1 MHVGRELRAA
11 RELQGLSL
19 DELSART
26 KISLERLKAIE
37 NEDVDSLP
45 PHVHL
50 KGFIHAYAAEVGLD
64 PIATTQLY
72 LHRIERDALA
82 EFNAEDAEDV
92 FAEAP
97 RSGEDDGPLTV
108 TLSDSS
114 IESRVIARL
123 AQESEYEQL
132 PPERTWGDAAS
143 SATDADHFDMVEGDL
158 LLRHA
163 GGERGEI
170 RDGVRGRP
178 TAWRLALAAGMTTVI
193 ALSVWAMLLLVSN
206 RNEVAQAPLTVT
218 GQERSAVE
226 ETPPAAQSS
235 HQASSNPPEAALTPG
250 APTSQAPP
258 DRATTKPATAARDG
272 SSRSRTTAN
281 ATTPANEGIPPKREA
296 PAAKLTGE
304 WAFTNQIESSRV
316 PVFKGLTLGF
326 RLRLVQDGTAVRGAG
341 VKVAE
346 NGRRLTRRQQTPIT
360 LQGELEGNRLEL
372 TFSERGRRRTS
383 NGALVMHL
391 LDDRSMSGRF
401 SSDAAGSRGTSHAL
415 RIVSR

>member
-11 RELQGLSL
+11 RELHGLSL

-26 KISLERLKAIE
+26 KIGLERLKAIE

-45 PHVHL
+45 PLVYL
-50 KGFIHAYAAEVGLD
+50 KDFIHAYAAEVGLD

-72 LHRIERDALA
+72 LQGVERHALA
-82 EFNAEDAEDV
+82 EFNSEDAEDV

-108 TLSDSS
+108 TLGDSS

-163 GGERGEI
+163 GSERGEI
-170 RDGVRGRP
+170 RDRVRGRP
-178 TAWRLALAAGMTTVI
+178 TAWRLALAAGMTAVI

-206 RNEVAQAPLTVT
+206 RDEVAQAPLTVT

-250 APTSQAPP
+250 APTQ
-258 DRATTKPATAARDG
+258 
-272 SSRSRTTAN
+272 
-281 ATTPANEGIPPKREA
+281 ANEGIPPKREA

-326 RLRLVQDGTAVRGAG
+326 RLRLVQDGTAVSGAG
-341 VKVAE
+341 VKIAE

-383 NGALVMHL
+383 KGALVMHL

>member
-1 MHVGRELRAA
+1 MRAA
-11 RELQGLSL
+11 RELHGLSL

-26 KISLERLKAIE
+26 KIGLERLQAIE

-45 PHVHL
+45 PLVHL

-72 LHRIERDALA
+72 LHRIERHALA
-82 EFNAEDAEDV
+82 EFNSEAAEDV

-97 RSGEDDGPLTV
+97 RSGEDDGSLTL
-108 TLSDSS
+108 TL
-114 IESRVIARL
+114 
-123 AQESEYEQL
+123 
-132 PPERTWGDAAS
+132 GDP
-143 SATDADHFDMVEGDL
+143 
-158 LLRHA
+158 
-163 GGERGEI
+163 
-170 RDGVRGRP
+170 VRGRP
-178 TAWRLALAAGMTTVI
+178 TWRLALAAGMTTVI

-235 HQASSNPPEAALTPG
+235 HQASSNPPEA
-250 APTSQAPP
+250 
-258 DRATTKPATAARDG
+258 
-272 SSRSRTTAN
+272 
-281 ATTPANEGIPPKREA
+281 

-316 PVFKGLTLGF
+316 PVFKGMPLGF
-326 RLRLVQDGTAVRGAG
+326 RLRLVQDGTAVSGAG
-341 VKVAE
+341 VKIAE
-346 NGRRLTRRQQTPIT
+346 NGRGLTRRQQTPIT

-372 TFSERGRRRTS
+372 MFSERGRRRTS
-383 NGALVMHL
+383 KGALVMHL